1 MAQLHSLSP
10 SPEPEVVRVQRLRR
24 AFDGREVLSGIDLS
38 IRRGEFVALLGKS
51 GCGKSTLLRAV
62 AKLDDGA
69 EGTGRVSVPG
79 RRAVLFQ
86 DSRLL
91 PWASVVD
98 NVVLGAWRPGIRE
111 RASAALAEVGLAGRE
126 DAWPRMLSGGEQQR
140 VALARSLVRDPE
152 LIRADEPFSALDA
165 LTRIRMQ
172 RLLLDLCARH
182 RPAVLFVTHDV
193 EEALSLA
200 DRVVALDMMTT
211 AVIVVC
217 GLYAVRT
224 EAEAFL
230 DIAVALALVS
240 FLSVVALARYA
251 ERLGRRNDRDD

>member
-1 MAQLHSLSP
+1 MAQLHSLNP
-10 SPEPEVVRVQRLRR
+10 SPEPEVVRIQRLRR

-62 AKLDDGA
+62 AGLDDGA

-152 LIRADEPFSALDA
+152 LILADEPFSALDA

-200 DRVVALDMMTT
+200 DRVVMIAEGRIAYDED
-211 AVIVVC
+211 ISD
-217 GLYAVRT
+217 VRLS
-224 EAEAFL
+224 AEAFL
-230 DIAVALALVS
+230 
-240 FLSVVALARYA
+240 LARNRILT
-251 ERLGRRNDRDD
+251 ELGVPAGHAHRSANP